1 MTLSQGQRG
10 NDFLAQIGYPHF
22 DEERIDKKELCLL
35 KFSSIKIVKP
45 MLPFEEVNFQTINIL
60 PLTLPLVSA
69 GGVNEPN
76 VVGHI

>member
-35 KFSSIKIVKP
+35 KFSSIKIVKTRVQK
-45 MLPFEEVNFQTINIL
+45 FEKWIFKQ
-60 PLTLPLVSA
+60 
-69 GGVNEPN
+69 
-76 VVGHI
+76 

>member
-35 KFSSIKIVKP
+35 KFSSIKIVKTP
-45 MLPFEEVNFQTINIL
+45 VQKLEKVNFQAISYHL
-60 PLTLPLVSA
+60 LYPLFLQ
-69 GGVNEPN
+69 GV
-76 VVGHI
+76 